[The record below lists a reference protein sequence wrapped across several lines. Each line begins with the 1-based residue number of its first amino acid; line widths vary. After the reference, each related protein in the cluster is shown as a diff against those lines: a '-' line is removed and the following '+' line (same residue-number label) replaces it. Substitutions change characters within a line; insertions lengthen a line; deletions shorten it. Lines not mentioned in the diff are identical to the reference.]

1 MNFNINTGNLEGTIA
16 KMSMKF
22 RKSTWSDRTDEN
34 VFDKNC
40 ENDSISQNVKNI
52 VEDNHNRYKNYR
64 YMSKTNT
71 IKKLPELKEILEKD
85 YTWWK
90 D

>member
-16 KMSMKF
+16 KMLMKF

-71 IKKLPELKEILEKD
+71 IKNCQN
-85 YTWWK
+85 
-90 D
+90 